1 MKKLL
6 ALLLALLMPVSVLA
20 ETYEVSLSLA
30 TDEALFSQ
38 YVKQMIVMDSTG
50 ENVDPDKLA
59 AAVARILNGLGFSMK
74 VQEDAAAIDIQLGG
88 ASVLDMVVHTEQDA
102 TFMTSSLLP
111 GYCLRQTLDA
121 STAQESAMADEIA
134 SVDWQAVLQRSSDAL
149 QAWQA
154 TIEPTIMTG
163 VFSGDAYE
171 GGTRCTSWVL
181 TDKDIAALLN
191 ALMTDELRS
200 VIAKVLT
207 LLDVDAED
215 LLAQFDALNA
225 RVAEEDAYIYM
236 LRAVE
241 NDAGQVIG
249 LSLTVMQE
257 YYQVATVSVG
267 LSVDEIR
274 LVTGLGVNEQNYW
287 WEMSCRNKMD
297 GKKRSVSG
305 VSREWMAAKSDGFA
319 YVKASMESL
328 TNYQWQ
334 FNVSKAENVCVW
346 DGSFS
351 TWDGQNY
358 EVLGT
363 TSGVFDSKTN
373 AMNGVVG
380 MGAAPNEPIK
390 LAFSFAE
397 TEAIAAL
404 DSSAIVCD
412 LPDPADAELA
422 EKLLNQL
429 GTALLARLIKRL
441 PMELLLSLPQL
452 SIPQ

>member
-1 MKKLL
+1 
-6 ALLLALLMPVSVLA
+6 
-20 ETYEVSLSLA
+20 
-30 TDEALFSQ
+30 
-38 YVKQMIVMDSTG
+38 
-50 ENVDPDKLA
+50 
-59 AAVARILNGLGFSMK
+59 
-74 VQEDAAAIDIQLGG
+74 
-88 ASVLDMVVHTEQDA
+88 
-102 TFMTSSLLP
+102 
-111 GYCLRQTLDA
+111 
-121 STAQESAMADEIA
+121 
-134 SVDWQAVLQRSSDAL
+134 
-149 QAWQA
+149 
-154 TIEPTIMTG
+154 
-163 VFSGDAYE
+163 
-171 GGTRCTSWVL
+171 
-181 TDKDIAALLN
+181 
-191 ALMTDELRS
+191 
-200 VIAKVLT
+200 
-207 LLDVDAED
+207 
-215 LLAQFDALNA
+215 
-225 RVAEEDAYIYM
+225 M

>member
-50 ENVDPDKLA
+50 ANVDPDKLA

-102 TFMTSSLLP
+102 TLMTSSLLP

-121 STAQESAMADEIA
+121 STAQESALADEIS
-134 SVDWQAVLQRSSDAL
+134 SVDWQAVLQSSLDAL
-149 QAWQA
+149 QA

-181 TDKDIAALLN
+181 TDKDIAALLKT
-191 ALMTDELRS
+191 LMTDELRS
-200 VIAKVLT
+200 VIAKILT
-207 LLDVDAED
+207 FLDVDAED
-215 LLAQFDALNA
+215 LLAQFDTLNA

-267 LSVDEIR
+267 ISVDEIR

-287 WEMSCRNKMD
+287 WEMSCRHKID
-297 GKKRSVSG
+297 EEKRSVSG
-305 VSREWMAAKSDGFA
+305 VSREWMAAKTDGFA

-351 TWDGQNY
+351 TWDGHNY

-363 TSGVFDSKTN
+363 TSGVFDSKIN
-373 AMNGVVG
+373 AMDGVVG

-412 LPDPADAELA
+412 LSDPADAELS

-441 PMELLLSLPQL
+441 PMDLLLSLPQL